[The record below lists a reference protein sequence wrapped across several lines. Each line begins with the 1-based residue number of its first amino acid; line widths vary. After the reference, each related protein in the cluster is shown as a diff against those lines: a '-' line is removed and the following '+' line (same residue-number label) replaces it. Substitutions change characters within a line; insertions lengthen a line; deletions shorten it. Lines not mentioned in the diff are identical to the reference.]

1 MYVRSLIETINKL
14 DEQQYKSFSFY
25 AFNYH
30 KEYLKNESLRHN
42 DFEKYLKKFI
52 DGKTTKITFENL
64 DSYLYGLDQLKFQEN
79 KQTGTD
85 SIFKW
90 KKSWRELLFEV
101 TEIDYPREFNPSY
114 IDESNIEIVKSVLE
128 SFLIA
133 SMGESKEESSKRL
146 NILNEFIKTYINV

>member
-1 MYVRSLIETINKL
+1 MPTEIG
-14 DEQQYKSFSFY
+14 KSEKGRNGKGLGEGGREVQGRTNFD
-25 AFNYH
+25 NY
-30 KEYLKNESLRHN
+30 NN

-52 DGKTTKITFENL
+52 GGKTTKITFDNL
-64 DSYLYGLDQLKFQEN
+64 DSYLYGLDQLKYQEN
-79 KQTGTD
+79 KQTGAD

-133 SMGESKEESSKRL
+133 SMGESKEESTKRL